1 MAHTHTHTHRLQL
14 ETRFLP
20 VEVVSHT
27 ITEVDIIHI
36 HVHVETETETEQMP
50 PIILYM
56 HIIVNTNYCI
66 LGTVGKLRRRWMN
79 ATLGPVAMDMLKAVK
94 KNVDPQNIFGCGN
107 LLP

>member
-1 MAHTHTHTHRLQL
+1 M
-14 ETRFLP
+14 
-20 VEVVSHT
+20 EVVSHT

-36 HVHVETETETEQMP
+36 HVHVETETETKQMP
-50 PIILYM
+50 PVILYM
-56 HIIVNTNYCI
+56 HIIVKTIIFVYI